1 MRNKTIKQ
9 IGDSCLLF
17 GLFYPSR
24 QTNREIKL
32 KSEFFFV
39 SVGSEEQGGFGL
51 LEMLRSQ
58 TWDRQTLSPMGMP
71 PAEGPP
77 VFLDH
82 AALSL
87 PVGTSHSCFP
97 ALP

>member
-1 MRNKTIKQ
+1 M
-9 IGDSCLLF
+9 GGSCLLF

-39 SVGSEEQGGFGL
+39 SVDSEEQGRFGL

-58 TWDRQTLSPMGMP
+58 TWGRQTLSPMGMP

-77 VFLDH
+77 VFLDP
-82 AALSL
+82 AALSS